1 MYDKESI
8 AKEKCKSR
16 FFKGIA
22 GWCARHGAVLAAFM
36 LIAVSAVLGTFETQ
50 LVYGG
55 ASLSYGKNGT
65 TSSPTYKGGS
75 GNNPTVHEPGVI
87 GVSVVTYDMNKMGNS
102 GLKYGYGKDRGK
114 GNNKASSVSSTN
126 KLEDIDKAIATY
138 GKNEGASVWK
148 RNNGKDY
155 GYYPYWTRVGYTKKG
170 KPIYTYS
177 NVLKHTI
184 TQNMLSM
191 QTARS
196 FNESTLVFVPEAV
209 ASSNH
214 LSWIKNLNQHVIG
227 KSTKNSNKFAI
238 FYDLNPWYTNQDLI
252 DMGSKDAEKRS
263 NFYLSVSGRSGCGIY
278 YMDLKK
284 YLGKKEK
291 KETGKKFLK
300 ITDEGKE
307 YNVSNYSHFSDLG
320 TKKELDAIIGYKK
333 NSKGKYGFTSTGKK
347 KLEYARGL
355 YSSMANI
362 VEPKTNS
369 YKSTPET
376 ALIFLRSTTTMT
388 IGQPSLGTDMFS
400 TWGMREGIYG
410 NSEQNSHGT
419 SIRWVSEAVIR
430 NLFSTDDFLDSLL
443 AKGHTAKMTQ
453 LKREVLNNEYNT
465 HYLDL
470 LFCGYALARASGD
483 ADAVTKWSDAIF
495 AYAGSAAN
503 DSESMKN
510 VVIRLDTGMVYGT
523 SKDVTF
529 ASTGSIIN
537 KHYGLSTATAYEE
550 NKITNKKSLSK
561 GFIGFAA
568 SNDNTK
574 QNYQAFNQE
583 IASKKGVVKASDYSK
598 TYGDY
603 YTRLENAINS
613 TGVAVNSDS
622 YSWYGTMMAA
632 RATTKE
638 YFKSSKNKKATSK
651 VANKLSVVSLL
662 KMKTSKSGAT
672 STSTK
677 EWNYGTYAIDGY
689 AWKDVTE
696 NDSVKFNLAIYST
709 KANKKAPSTNG
720 KNIKDTFQSVT
731 VDVTGDNS
739 TVTDDVYVK
748 LTPDKDKDSKAL
760 FAKMLSSNKYY
771 VKVVFEDGTGKT
783 VKTLDGKSSKTVKKI
798 KGGSTS
804 QQKKYAAALNQY
816 DDTNKGSE
824 KGDEQNYNKLASAK
838 QIGGEDLQTNNCLIW
853 RISNSK
859 VRTDGLKISAKSSK
873 YVNWKAKVYIYKK
886 SGSGASAI
894 WTNVLSGKQVKGKT
908 VKASDM
914 GNGDYTETNSVIAQY
929 IGKESNPEDDKD
941 VNLSGTYESTPEA
954 YAELKEGSVYNET
967 FEAMAGTPS
976 TRSLY
981 FATGGSEFIVN
992 MQAVYDDYNL
1002 DEVGGNKNSYRSTRT
1017 YKSIFKGVDCEYKKG
1032 DTLKSLAAGGSTTET
1047 FVSDSSDTKQ
1057 NKSVTAEKN
1066 NAVNPTG
1073 ASSYST
1079 DIKAHNATTKFEAT
1093 WTGTITNSTP
1103 EPKDVGKFKPGKA
1116 GSPCAGKGFDK
1127 GTQRTKAT
1135 AETNWSVDAY
1145 NNALDQAFSW
1155 AKKMEQI
1162 GGSPDGTAWRIADSD
1177 GYKRI
1182 YDVGD
1187 AVITVTMSGGS
1198 KSNAIEC
1205 GSSASFSKNGTYT
1218 SSQKSS
1224 ATVKSN
1230 DSGVL
1235 GSGYSYTKGQFGK
1248 GSGYHAGAHGHG
1260 GSCPGNDKQTGT
1272 DDKGNPI
1279 MGPCGDEHNCGSFT
1293 PGTDITYGPSATINY
1308 TIKVTFKN
1316 GTIDAKNYD
1325 GNVGESGLNVVK
1337 QTGLT
1342 QFDAHAMCGACCEHV
1357 LPQIEDVWTQKLRF
1371 DTIRFTNLKVWKLHS
1386 GYVQGMSEIR
1396 QTDSGTGTGIE
1407 GADGAAEA
1415 EEIKKQKEEAEKNEV
1430 HIDPDVSTE
1439 EGEVIDSDAKY
1450 DENGD
1455 LIIPDFE
1462 ISGTDQDPD
1471 DLTEAD
1477 SDETWDEFQ

>member
-1 MYDKESI
+1 MSDKERVV
-8 AKEKCKSR
+8 KEKYKSGL
-16 FFKGIA
+16 FKGIA
-22 GWCARHGAVLAAFM
+22 GWCAHHGAVLAAIM
-36 LIAVSAVLGTFETQ
+36 LIAVSAVLGTFETK

-55 ASLSYGKNGT
+55 TSLSYGQNGT

-87 GVSVVTYDMNKMGNS
+87 GVSVVTYDMNRMGNS
-102 GLKYGYGKDRGK
+102 GLKYGAGKD
-114 GNNKASSVSSTN
+114 NASSVSSTN

-138 GKNEGASVWK
+138 GKSEGASVWK

-170 KPIYTYS
+170 DPIYTYS
-177 NVLKHTI
+177 NVLKHAI

-238 FYDLNPWYTNQDLI
+238 FYDLNPWY
-252 DMGSKDAEKRS
+252 GKS
-263 NFYLSVSGRSGCGIY
+263 NIEFYNPIKLWDGIY
-278 YMDLKK
+278 YKDLKT
-284 YLGKKEK
+284 YLNNHEK
-291 KETGKKFLK
+291 KKTGNKFLK
-300 ITDEGKE
+300 ITDDDGKK
-307 YNVSNYSHFSDLG
+307 YDVSNYARFSEM
-320 TKKELDAIIGYKK
+320 KKKSDLDAIIGYKK
-333 NSKGKYGFTSTGKK
+333 NSKGKYVFTSTGKK
-347 KLEYARGL
+347 KLERARGL
-355 YSSMANI
+355 YSTMANI
-362 VEPKTNS
+362 IEPSKGK
-369 YKSTPET
+369 YESTPEA
-376 ALIFLRSTTTMT
+376 ALVFLRFRTCVE
-388 IGQPSLGTDMFS
+388 LGNATYGTGMFS
-400 TWGMREGIYG
+400 KYGRHEGICG
-410 NSEQNSHGT
+410 NKVKGEQGVHEKAEGV
-419 SIRWVSEAVIR
+419 VSEVVMR
-430 NLFSTDDFLDSLL
+430 HLFSTDGYLDSLL
-443 AKGHTAKMTQ
+443 TKGHTAKMTQ

-470 LFCGYALARASGD
+470 LFSGYALARASGD

-495 AYAGSAAN
+495 AYAGSAGN

-568 SNDNTK
+568 HKDNTK
-574 QNYQAFNQE
+574 QNYQARNQE
-583 IASKKGVVKASDYSK
+583 IASGKGVVKASDYSK

-651 VANKLSVVSLL
+651 VANKLSVVNLL
-662 KMKTSKSGAT
+662 KINASSYGAT

-677 EWNYGTYAIDGY
+677 EWNYGTYAVDGY

-696 NDSVKFNLAIYST
+696 QDSVKFNLAIYST

-783 VKTLDGKSSKTVKKI
+783 VKTLDGKSSKTVKEI

-804 QQKKYAAALNQY
+804 QQKKYAVALNQY

-824 KGDEQNYNKLASAK
+824 KGDEQNYNKLVSAK

-859 VRTDGLKISAKSSK
+859 VRTDGFKISEKNSK

-929 IGKESNPEDDKD
+929 IGKESDPEDDKD
-941 VNLSGTYESTPEA
+941 VNLSGIYESTPEA

-1017 YKSIFKGVDCEYKKG
+1017 YKSIFKKVDCEYKKG
-1032 DTLKSLAAGGSTTET
+1032 DTLKSLAAGKGRET
-1047 FVSDSSDTKQ
+1047 KKKKERAVS
-1057 NKSVTAEKN
+1057 
-1066 NAVNPTG
+1066 
-1073 ASSYST
+1073 
-1079 DIKAHNATTKFEAT
+1079 
-1093 WTGTITNSTP
+1093 
-1103 EPKDVGKFKPGKA
+1103 
-1116 GSPCAGKGFDK
+1116 SPF
-1127 GTQRTKAT
+1127 
-1135 AETNWSVDAY
+1135 
-1145 NNALDQAFSW
+1145 
-1155 AKKMEQI
+1155 
-1162 GGSPDGTAWRIADSD
+1162 
-1177 GYKRI
+1177 
-1182 YDVGD
+1182 
-1187 AVITVTMSGGS
+1187 
-1198 KSNAIEC
+1198 
-1205 GSSASFSKNGTYT
+1205 
-1218 SSQKSS
+1218 
-1224 ATVKSN
+1224 
-1230 DSGVL
+1230 
-1235 GSGYSYTKGQFGK
+1235 
-1248 GSGYHAGAHGHG
+1248 
-1260 GSCPGNDKQTGT
+1260 
-1272 DDKGNPI
+1272 
-1279 MGPCGDEHNCGSFT
+1279 
-1293 PGTDITYGPSATINY
+1293 
-1308 TIKVTFKN
+1308 
-1316 GTIDAKNYD
+1316 
-1325 GNVGESGLNVVK
+1325 
-1337 QTGLT
+1337 
-1342 QFDAHAMCGACCEHV
+1342 
-1357 LPQIEDVWTQKLRF
+1357 
-1371 DTIRFTNLKVWKLHS
+1371 
-1386 GYVQGMSEIR
+1386 
-1396 QTDSGTGTGIE
+1396 
-1407 GADGAAEA
+1407 
-1415 EEIKKQKEEAEKNEV
+1415 
-1430 HIDPDVSTE
+1430 
-1439 EGEVIDSDAKY
+1439 
-1450 DENGD
+1450 
-1455 LIIPDFE
+1455 
-1462 ISGTDQDPD
+1462 
-1471 DLTEAD
+1471 
-1477 SDETWDEFQ
+1477 

>member
-16 FFKGIA
+16 LFKGIA

-36 LIAVSAVLGTFETQ
+36 LIAVSAVLGTFETK

-55 ASLSYGKNGT
+55 NLSYGTDGA
-65 TSSPTYKGGS
+65 TSSPTYKGGN

-87 GVSVVTYDMNKMGNS
+87 GVSVVTYDMNRMGNS
-102 GLKYGYGKDRGK
+102 GLEYGA
-114 GNNKASSVSSTN
+114 GNKKKASSVSSTN
-126 KLEDIDKAIATY
+126 KLEDINTAITAY

-170 KPIYTYS
+170 EPIYTYS
-177 NVLKHTI
+177 NVLKHAI

-196 FNESTLVFVPEAV
+196 FNESTLVFVPKAV

-227 KSTKNSNKFAI
+227 KSTKNSKRFAI
-238 FYDLNPWYTNQDLI
+238 FYDLNPLCDDDEIEKYGKHFSNL
-252 DMGSKDAEKRS
+252 KDRFQSSA
-263 NFYLSVSGRSGCGIY
+263 GIY
-278 YMDLKK
+278 YYDLVN
-284 YLGKKEK
+284 YLWKREK
-291 KETGKKFLK
+291 KATGKEGLT
-300 ITDEGKE
+300 ITDEDGKA
-307 YNVSNYSHFSDLG
+307 YFVNNYSRFSEM
-320 TKKELDAIIGYKK
+320 KKKSDLDAIIGYKK
-333 NSKGKYGFTSTGKK
+333 NSKGKYEFTSTGKR
-347 KLEYARGL
+347 KLNYAREL

-362 VEPKTNS
+362 YEPEKNKYITA
-369 YKSTPET
+369 PENI
-376 ALIFLRSTTTMT
+376 LIFLRSTT
-388 IGQPSLGTDMFS
+388 IYPLGHCLGTRMFS
-400 TWGMREGIYG
+400 PDGKKEGIYG
-410 NSEQNSHGT
+410 KNGGT
-419 SIRWVSEAVIR
+419 KEHSLAKSLVSETVIR
-430 NLFSTDDFLDSLL
+430 NLFTTDENLEKHLDHKALNYKS
-443 AKGHTAKMTQ
+443 MRSQ

-510 VVIRLDTGMVYGT
+510 VVIRMDTGMVYGT

-568 SNDNTK
+568 FNDDTK
-574 QNYQAFNQE
+574 QNYQARNQE
-583 IASKKGVVKASDYSK
+583 IASKKGVAKASDYSK

-613 TGVAVNSDS
+613 TGVAVNSDN
-622 YSWYGTMMAA
+622 YSWYRTMMAA

-638 YFKSSKNKKATSK
+638 YYKSSKNKKATSK
-651 VANKLSVVSLL
+651 VANKLSVVNLL
-662 KMKTSKSGAT
+662 KMNASPYGAT

-696 NDSVKFNLAIYST
+696 QDSVKFNLAIYST

-720 KNIKDTFQSVT
+720 KNIKDTFQSAT

-783 VKTLDGKSSKTVKKI
+783 VKTLDGKSSKTVKEI
-798 KGGSTS
+798 KGGTTS

-824 KGDEQNYNKLASAK
+824 KGDEQNYNKLVSAK

-886 SGSGASAI
+886 SGSGASTI

-908 VKASDM
+908 VKAADM
-914 GNGDYTETNSVIAQY
+914 GIGDYTETNSVIAQY

-1002 DEVGGNKNSYRSTRT
+1002 DEVGGNKDSYRSTRT

-1032 DTLKSLAAGGSTTET
+1032 DTLKSLAAGKSRET
-1047 FVSDSSDTKQ
+1047 KKKKERAVS
-1057 NKSVTAEKN
+1057 
-1066 NAVNPTG
+1066 
-1073 ASSYST
+1073 
-1079 DIKAHNATTKFEAT
+1079 
-1093 WTGTITNSTP
+1093 
-1103 EPKDVGKFKPGKA
+1103 
-1116 GSPCAGKGFDK
+1116 SPF
-1127 GTQRTKAT
+1127 
-1135 AETNWSVDAY
+1135 
-1145 NNALDQAFSW
+1145 
-1155 AKKMEQI
+1155 
-1162 GGSPDGTAWRIADSD
+1162 
-1177 GYKRI
+1177 
-1182 YDVGD
+1182 
-1187 AVITVTMSGGS
+1187 
-1198 KSNAIEC
+1198 
-1205 GSSASFSKNGTYT
+1205 
-1218 SSQKSS
+1218 
-1224 ATVKSN
+1224 
-1230 DSGVL
+1230 
-1235 GSGYSYTKGQFGK
+1235 
-1248 GSGYHAGAHGHG
+1248 
-1260 GSCPGNDKQTGT
+1260 
-1272 DDKGNPI
+1272 
-1279 MGPCGDEHNCGSFT
+1279 
-1293 PGTDITYGPSATINY
+1293 
-1308 TIKVTFKN
+1308 
-1316 GTIDAKNYD
+1316 
-1325 GNVGESGLNVVK
+1325 
-1337 QTGLT
+1337 
-1342 QFDAHAMCGACCEHV
+1342 
-1357 LPQIEDVWTQKLRF
+1357 
-1371 DTIRFTNLKVWKLHS
+1371 
-1386 GYVQGMSEIR
+1386 
-1396 QTDSGTGTGIE
+1396 
-1407 GADGAAEA
+1407 
-1415 EEIKKQKEEAEKNEV
+1415 
-1430 HIDPDVSTE
+1430 
-1439 EGEVIDSDAKY
+1439 
-1450 DENGD
+1450 
-1455 LIIPDFE
+1455 
-1462 ISGTDQDPD
+1462 
-1471 DLTEAD
+1471 
-1477 SDETWDEFQ
+1477 

>member
-1 MYDKESI
+1 MNDKERVV
-8 AKEKCKSR
+8 KEKYKSGL
-16 FFKGIA
+16 FKGIA
-22 GWCARHGAVLAAFM
+22 GWCTRHGAVLAAIM

-55 ASLSYGKNGT
+55 ASLSYGQNGT

-75 GNNPTVHEPGVI
+75 GNNPTAHEPGVI
-87 GVSVVTYDMNKMGNS
+87 GVSVVTYNMNRMGNS
-102 GLKYGYGKDRGK
+102 GLKYGTGKDKGK
-114 GNNKASSVSSTN
+114 GNNRASSVSSTN
-126 KLEDIDKAIATY
+126 KLEDINKAIDAY
-138 GKNEGASVWK
+138 GENEGASVWK
-148 RNNGKDY
+148 KNNGKDY

-170 KPIYTYS
+170 EPIYTYS
-177 NVLKHTI
+177 NVLKHAI

-238 FYDLNPWYTNQDLI
+238 FYDLNPSY
-252 DMGSKDAEKRS
+252 KDTDSADTKYASTLKKLHSRA
-263 NFYLSVSGRSGCGIY
+263 GIY
-278 YMDLKK
+278 YWDLKS
-284 YLGKKEK
+284 YLKKHEKKKTGKEFLEIIEVGKKY
-291 KETGKKFLK
+291 
-300 ITDEGKE
+300 D
-307 YNVSNYSHFSDLG
+307 VCNYSRFSEI
-320 TKKELDAIIGYKK
+320 KKKSDLDAIIGYKK
-333 NSKGKYGFTSTGKK
+333 NSKGKYEFTSTGKE
-347 KLEYARGL
+347 KLKDARML
-355 YSSMANI
+355 YSSAVNI
-362 VEPKTNS
+362 AEPKKNS
-369 YKSTPET
+369 YISTPEIF
-376 ALIFLRSTTTMT
+376 LIFLRSTTA
-388 IGQPSLGTDMFS
+388 IALGNKIAGTQTFS
-400 TWGMREGIYG
+400 WGGWYEGIYG
-410 NSEQNSHGT
+410 PYGKGNKEHTNGVYS
-419 SIRWVSEAVIR
+419 VSEAVIR
-430 NLFSTDDFLDSLL
+430 NLFTTDENLEKNLDREALNYKS
-443 AKGHTAKMTQ
+443 MRSQ

-483 ADAVTKWSDAIF
+483 TDAVTKWSDAIF
-495 AYAGSAAN
+495 AYAGSAGN

-523 SKDVTF
+523 SKDITF

-568 SNDNTK
+568 HKDNTK
-574 QNYQAFNQE
+574 QNYQARNQE
-583 IASKKGVVKASDYSK
+583 IASGKGVVKASDYSK

-662 KMKTSKSGAT
+662 KMKASPYGAT

-677 EWNYGTYAIDGY
+677 EWNYGTYAVDGY

-696 NDSVKFNLAIYST
+696 QDSVKFNLAIYST

-783 VKTLDGKSSKTVKKI
+783 VKTLDGKSSKTVKEI

-824 KGDEQNYNKLASAK
+824 KGDEQNYNKLVSAK
-838 QIGGEDLQTNNCLIW
+838 QIGGKDLQTNKCLIW

-859 VRTDGLKISAKSSK
+859 VRTDGFKISEKNSK

-908 VKASDM
+908 VKAADM

-929 IGKESNPEDDKD
+929 IGKESDPEDDKD

-1017 YKSIFKGVDCEYKKG
+1017 YKSIFKKVDCEYKKG
-1032 DTLKSLAAGGSTTET
+1032 DTLKSLAAGKGRET
-1047 FVSDSSDTKQ
+1047 KKKKERAVS
-1057 NKSVTAEKN
+1057 
-1066 NAVNPTG
+1066 
-1073 ASSYST
+1073 
-1079 DIKAHNATTKFEAT
+1079 
-1093 WTGTITNSTP
+1093 
-1103 EPKDVGKFKPGKA
+1103 
-1116 GSPCAGKGFDK
+1116 SPF
-1127 GTQRTKAT
+1127 
-1135 AETNWSVDAY
+1135 
-1145 NNALDQAFSW
+1145 
-1155 AKKMEQI
+1155 
-1162 GGSPDGTAWRIADSD
+1162 
-1177 GYKRI
+1177 
-1182 YDVGD
+1182 
-1187 AVITVTMSGGS
+1187 
-1198 KSNAIEC
+1198 
-1205 GSSASFSKNGTYT
+1205 
-1218 SSQKSS
+1218 
-1224 ATVKSN
+1224 
-1230 DSGVL
+1230 
-1235 GSGYSYTKGQFGK
+1235 
-1248 GSGYHAGAHGHG
+1248 
-1260 GSCPGNDKQTGT
+1260 
-1272 DDKGNPI
+1272 
-1279 MGPCGDEHNCGSFT
+1279 
-1293 PGTDITYGPSATINY
+1293 
-1308 TIKVTFKN
+1308 
-1316 GTIDAKNYD
+1316 
-1325 GNVGESGLNVVK
+1325 
-1337 QTGLT
+1337 
-1342 QFDAHAMCGACCEHV
+1342 
-1357 LPQIEDVWTQKLRF
+1357 
-1371 DTIRFTNLKVWKLHS
+1371 
-1386 GYVQGMSEIR
+1386 
-1396 QTDSGTGTGIE
+1396 
-1407 GADGAAEA
+1407 
-1415 EEIKKQKEEAEKNEV
+1415 
-1430 HIDPDVSTE
+1430 
-1439 EGEVIDSDAKY
+1439 
-1450 DENGD
+1450 
-1455 LIIPDFE
+1455 
-1462 ISGTDQDPD
+1462 
-1471 DLTEAD
+1471 
-1477 SDETWDEFQ
+1477 